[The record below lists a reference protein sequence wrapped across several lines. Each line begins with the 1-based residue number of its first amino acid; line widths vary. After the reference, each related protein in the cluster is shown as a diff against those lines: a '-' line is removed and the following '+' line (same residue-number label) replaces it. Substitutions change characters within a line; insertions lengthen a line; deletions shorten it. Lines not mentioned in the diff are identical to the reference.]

1 MTMHRPLS
9 AALGLALLLAACGGA
24 APAAPPSSTSAP
36 SGPVLAEPTPVPVPS
51 ASDGAGSGGGG
62 SDPGQGGG
70 IIPVDPGDPGAGG
83 GDDDDIPATPVDPV
97 PGAVGVHDAA
107 ATGLRVSVNGR
118 RVAAELRWWSGVEPC
133 YVLAGVDVVRDG
145 STFTLTIHE
154 GSAAGPDVACIDL
167 AMLKSTIVDLGELEP
182 GRYTIRAF
190 GDAAPVEVVVAD

>member
-1 MTMHRPLS
+1 MTMHRPLT

-24 APAAPPSSTSAP
+24 APAASPPPTPAP
-36 SGPVLAEPTPVPVPS
+36 SGPALAEPTPVPVPS
-51 ASDGAGSGGGG
+51 ASGGAGSGGGG

-70 IIPVDPGDPGAGG
+70 IIPVDPGGPGAGG
-83 GDDDDIPATPVDPV
+83 DDDIPATPVDPV

-107 ATGLRVSVNGR
+107 ATGLRASVNGR

-133 YVLAGVDVVRDG
+133 SVLAGVDVVRNG
-145 STFTLTIHE
+145 STYTLTIHE

-182 GRYTIRAF
+182 GTYTIRAF
-190 GDAAPVEVVVAD
+190 DDAAPVEVVVAD